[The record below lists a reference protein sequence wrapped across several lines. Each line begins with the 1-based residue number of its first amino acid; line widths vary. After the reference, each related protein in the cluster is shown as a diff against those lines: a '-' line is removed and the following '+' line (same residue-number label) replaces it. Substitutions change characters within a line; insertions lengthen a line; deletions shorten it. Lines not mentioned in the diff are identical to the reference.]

1 MMDEFKYIIRDIIVI
16 ATLAIIGFLMMS
28 CATSRKATGRT
39 TRDSVVYIYKTIWRD
54 SLRLRDSLCVR
65 YDTRI
70 RDSVVTRV
78 DNATGQVVSSER
90 YRWTDTSRD
99 RDHTTSTHAAT
110 ISRDSTKAVA
120 AHTDSAAITPHKG
133 RAEVQPTKPTHYGRT
148 FIAGMIIGLI
158 IPIAWRNREKLMS
171 VFTRK
176 VT

>member
-1 MMDEFKYIIRDIIVI
+1 MDDFKYIIRDIIVI
-16 ATLAIIGFLMMS
+16 STLAIIGFLLMG
-28 CATSRKATGRT
+28 CATSRQTSGRT

-54 SLRLRDSLCVR
+54 SLRLHDSLAVR

-110 ISRDSTKAVA
+110 VSRDSATSAT
-120 AHTDSAAITPHKG
+120 AHTDSTATTRKG
-133 RAEVQPTKPTHYGRT
+133 RAEAQQTKPTHYGRT
-148 FIAGMIIGLI
+148 FIAGMVIGLLVA
-158 IPIAWRNREKLMS
+158 IAWRNRKKLMS
-171 VFTRK
+171 VFIR
-176 VT
+176 